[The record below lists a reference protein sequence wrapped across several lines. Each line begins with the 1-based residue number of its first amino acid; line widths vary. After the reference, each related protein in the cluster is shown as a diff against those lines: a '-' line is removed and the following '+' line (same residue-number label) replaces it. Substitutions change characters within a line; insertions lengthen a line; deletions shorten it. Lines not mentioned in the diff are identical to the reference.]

1 MSINAISSVSLY
13 EYYYKINKSEE
24 TPKEPKNT
32 DIKPIGD
39 EAENTVNK
47 NAQIEPED
55 KKEVS
60 GQEQNRPWADIMDQ
74 LGLSFKIDPKD
85 DVKAIKSALNNLT
98 KDIDDAELL
107 ADIKDL
113 DDYVKTMYI
122 TYYNNDYDSS
132 KVSSSLSKELESI
145 SAINKGLHF

>member
-74 LGLSFKIDPKD
+74 LGLSFNIDPKD